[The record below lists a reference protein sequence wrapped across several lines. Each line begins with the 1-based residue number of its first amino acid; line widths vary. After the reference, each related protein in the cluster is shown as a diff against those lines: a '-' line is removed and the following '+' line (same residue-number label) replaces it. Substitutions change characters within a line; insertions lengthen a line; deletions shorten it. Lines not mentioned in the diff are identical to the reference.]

1 VPYGGKVD
9 NLYRLHKHEIAQ
21 AGLALDDAFQDDPVF
36 GAIFSGAAPEQRIAF
51 YTMTVQYGMK
61 YGHVIAPSSHLEG
74 IAVWVPGKYAEMN
87 LLRLVLSG
95 AFWSGMKMGNEI
107 SQKIATVFSPIDQDR
122 RALMQGRNFTYLL
135 LIGVSPQ
142 CQGLGLG
149 KKLLNALFADSEQT
163 GLPIYLETETEEN
176 VRIYEHLGFSVLN
189 LVTLPLIDLPMWEM
203 IREPDVEP
211 A

>member
-1 VPYGGKVD
+1 ME

-21 AGLALDDAFQDDPVF
+21 AGLVLDDAFREDPVF
-36 GAIFSGAAPEQRIAF
+36 SAIFSGATSEQRIAF
-51 YTMTVQYGMK
+51 YTTTVQYGLK

-107 SQKIATVFSPIDQDR
+107 SQKIASVFTPIDQDR
-122 RALMQGRNFTYLL
+122 SELMQGRNFTYLL
-135 LIGVSPQ
+135 IIGVNPQ
-142 CQGLGLG
+142 YQGLGLG
-149 KKLLNALFADSEQT
+149 GKLLAALFAESEQT

-176 VRIYEHLGFSVLN
+176 VRLYEHLGFSVLN
-189 LVTLPLIDLPMWEM
+189 MVTLPLIDLPMWEM
-203 IREPDVEP
+203 IREP
-211 A
+211 AC